1 MKIQALTTV
10 WGNDYIDRFLK
21 ATAKSVA
28 FPENKKVMDNVVWN
42 IFTDEIQFERID
54 KFIAPLL
61 PDTEIRYRDL
71 GIIRDRI
78 DYLHSGLIW
87 QIKECLKNKTKM
99 LLLPPDSI
107 FGDGTLP
114 SLIKLGKEEKSCVVV
129 PHPRALPEVLH
140 EAYETNASLVK
151 ASWKHLH
158 RSWSD
163 AEANSDR
170 QNSFIGGVSW
180 EKLDEKTFS
189 VKHLLPTP
197 YFCDFTED
205 DLTFFE
211 TQSGIGCIDHVWPSL
226 LVQQNRMKYCGS
238 SDACFVV
245 EITERDKNL
254 PPVQRGASTD
264 KFWRNHPHN
273 LFNQQVACIFRSE

>member
-1 MKIQALTTV
+1 MKIQGLTVV
-10 WGNDYIDRFLK
+10 WGDEYIDRFLK
-21 ATAKSVA
+21 GTVESVA
-28 FPENKKVMDNVVWN
+28 FPHNKRSMENVIWN
-42 IFTDEIQFERID
+42 IFTDEHQFERID

-61 PDTEIRYRDL
+61 PETEIRFRDL
-71 GIIRDRI
+71 GVIRDRI

-87 QIKECLKNKTKM
+87 QIKECLKNKQRM

-107 FGDGTLP
+107 FGDRTIQN
-114 SLIKLGKEEKSCVVV
+114 LITLGKEDKTCVVV
-129 PHPRALPEVLH
+129 PHPRAHPEVLI
-140 EAYETNASLVK
+140 EAYESNESLVR
-151 ASWKHLH
+151 AAWKHLH

-163 AEANSDR
+163 AEEGGDR

-180 EKLDEKTFS
+180 EKLDDKVFA

-211 TQSGIGCIDHVWPSL
+211 SQPGIGAIDHVWPSTL
-226 LVQQNRMKYCGS
+226 CTTNRMKYSGS

-254 PPVQRGASTD
+254 PPVQRGQETS

-273 LFNQQVACIFRSE
+273 LFNQQVSCIFRSE